1 MLWALK
7 TQKKFFFFQICFW
20 GIDCRTVIGWNLFK
34 YLSWNYLHAINFF
47 EKRDWGRMLAFFPN
61 FFDLIFFFWGID
73 CRTMIGWNLFKD
85 LFCIL
90 FYFEK
95 RNWGNLAFPSKF
107 FNLKFFF
114 EVLIVEPWLI
124 GMDFFGVQIITVPI
138 LHWELMLAYSTSVA
152 PPYAITNT
160 WLKQQ

>member
-1 MLWALK
+1 
-7 TQKKFFFFQICFW
+7 
-20 GIDCRTVIGWNLFK
+20 
-34 YLSWNYLHAINFF
+34 
-47 EKRDWGRMLAFFPN
+47 MLAFFPN
-61 FFDLIFFFWGID
+61 FFDLIFFFGGID

-114 EVLIVEPWLI
+114 EVLIVEP
-124 GMDFFGVQIITVPI
+124 
-138 LHWELMLAYSTSVA
+138 
-152 PPYAITNT
+152 
-160 WLKQQ
+160 